1 MKMSEIRRRLLRNLA
16 SLGIQRLNALQE
28 KALDARASGLVFLC
42 APTGSG
48 KTLAYLFAA
57 QERIGLKAEA
67 PRVLVVAPTRE
78 LAAQIAGVA
87 RNLYADTGIT
97 TGALYGQ
104 MTPSAAKDLVA
115 SPPQL
120 LCATPGR
127 LLDTLRRRKDF
138 LRSVALLVVD
148 EAQKLS
154 EVGFRDD
161 LAAILGAMAPES
173 VWLVSATDGPEL
185 RSFVAETFGKTP
197 LVIET
202 SQASRPIERFL
213 KVRDF
218 ASWHEVVRDCLVDFG
233 FAKVLV
239 FARRRAE
246 CQALARELRLDGI
259 ETGLLTAEVTQKRR
273 EKALGDF
280 ASGLTPVLVATDVLA
295 RGIDVE
301 GVDLVISTSV
311 PETPE
316 DHIHR
321 IGRTARY
328 GKEGLALT
336 FVSDKEMK
344 NFQALSRRLG
354 VSFPLANH
362 LKEALP

>member
-1 MKMSEIRRRLLRNLA
+1 MPVTGKQLLRNLA
-16 SLGIQRLNALQE
+16 ALGVQELNALQE
-28 KALDARASGLVFLC
+28 MALEASASGLVFLT

-48 KTLAYLFAA
+48 KTLAFLLAA
-57 QERIGLKAEA
+57 GERLCLDGKA
-67 PRVLVVAPTRE
+67 PCVLVVTPTRE
-78 LAAQIAGVA
+78 LAVQTAGVA
-87 RNLYADTGIT
+87 RKLYADTGVT
-97 TGALYGQ
+97 CGALYGQ
-104 MTPSAAKDLVA
+104 MTPSLAKNLVA
-115 SPPQL
+115 SPPRL

-127 LLDTLRRRKDF
+127 LIDALRHGKDF
-138 LRSVALLVVD
+138 LRSVSLVVVD

-154 EVGFRDD
+154 ESGFRDN
-161 LAAILGAMAPES
+161 LEAILLATSPES

-185 RSFVAETFGKTP
+185 RTFVARHFDEKP
-197 LVIET
+197 VRVV
-202 SQASRPIERFL
+202 ASGPNRVCERFL
-213 KVRDF
+213 KVEDC
-218 ASWHEVVRDCLVDFG
+218 AAWHEIVRDCLVDFG
-233 FAKVLV
+233 FRKVLV
-239 FARRRAE
+239 FARRRAD
-246 CQALARELRLDGI
+246 CQALAKELRLDGI
-259 ETGLLTAEVTQKRR
+259 QTGLLTAEVTQKRR
-273 EKALGDF
+273 EVALEAF
-280 ASGLTPVLVATDVLA
+280 ASGATPVLVATDVLA

-301 GVDLVISTSV
+301 GIDLVVSTGV